1 MAKPFVLSQEDAE
14 FVSSSEYILS
24 QIESNRYDSSNDF
37 VQYTI
42 YFDATKYDCEK
53 NVLILYDC
61 VNRFLDS
68 LSANYIW
75 HKDKFLLNCVCN
87 VTDKLRPAYFFEG
100 KSYYGD
106 NIDDEWFIVYMLLKL
121 SSEMPHLNV
130 TIIDNDGEFMLIEAS
145 DHIPQWI
152 TPENCSNRVW
162 LKNGKLNIIP
172 LNESS
177 CKATEN
183 GITLLH
189 ALNFMNTAN
198 NTSVCNINV
207 QKCIENRTTNQ
218 YPNKINATY
227 HNTVCILPIH
237 VAFILQ
243 SHPNIISD
251 ILACFCN
258 GTKANNSHMYTLNK
272 LGINDVLK
280 NDSNY
285 VCIKLM
291 LTRAMYAKLMFQSF
305 HPPKKLHKV
314 MNKVVSAFVRKEEL
328 KPNATSNSLSLAI
341 RLATKAFDIG
351 CRLMCGLEVLYQ
363 NSKENI
369 SKYSNQ
375 LNNKPNE
382 LIDNSLM
389 TLVNN
394 PDLIS
399 QIILCGSLE
408 GDSASWLY
416 LKPEE
421 FEKEMSDRI
430 YSDSDHNRNSNIVED
445 SDINSESMM
454 NNLEKMVKNM
464 HLFMEGESSID
475 GVEVNVTSDE
485 CPHKEVGNM
494 DIDIEKVYQ
503 ALEKHSSALSSE
515 SKSFETEYNNYFS
528 SEDSAS
534 SSDTDDDEE
543 SNIFDT
549 VNGTSSYI
557 LKDVND
563 DFKDF
568 DFTRP
573 VDSDDEEANETMDT
587 QEAENFISNY
597 MEEMDKQLLGESLA
611 SSFERSPN
619 ENDDVIVGPVDI
631 DTNLLKYYL
640 ESHASQLEEGI
651 PGPISALM
659 TTLGLKMPLEKGE
672 K

>member
-1 MAKPFVLSQEDAE
+1 MAKPFVLSKEDSE

-24 QIESNRYDSSNDF
+24 QIESNRYDSSNDL
-37 VQYTI
+37 VHYTI
-42 YFDATKYDCEK
+42 YFEATKYDCEQ

-61 VNRFLDS
+61 VKRFLDS
-68 LSANYIW
+68 LSTSYIW
-75 HKDKFLLNCVCN
+75 HKDKFLLNCVRN
-87 VTDKLRPAYFFEG
+87 VSDKLRPAYFFEG

-121 SSEMPHLNV
+121 SSEMPHLNI
-130 TIIDNDGEFMLIEAS
+130 TITDNDGEFMLIEAS

-152 TPENCSNRVW
+152 TPENCTNRVW

-183 GITLLH
+183 GITLLN
-189 ALNFMNTAN
+189 ALNFMNIAN
-198 NTSVCNINV
+198 STSVCNINV
-207 QKCIENRTTNQ
+207 QKCIEDRTTNQ
-218 YPNKINATY
+218 YPNKIKATY

-237 VAFILQ
+237 VAYILQ

-251 ILACFCN
+251 ILICFCN
-258 GTKANNSHMYTLNK
+258 GTKANKSHMSNLSK
-272 LGINDVLK
+272 LGINDVAK
-280 NDSNY
+280 NESNY
-285 VCIKLM
+285 VCIKLL

-328 KPNATSNSLSLAI
+328 KPDASSNSLSLAV

-363 NSKENI
+363 NSEENTL
-369 SKYSNQ
+369 KCSNQ
-375 LNNKPNE
+375 LTNKPKE
-382 LIDNSLM
+382 LIDNLLIA
-389 TLVNN
+389 LVSN
-394 PDLIS
+394 PDYIN
-399 QIILCGSLE
+399 QIILSGLLD

-421 FEKEMSDRI
+421 FEKEMSDRM
-430 YSDSDHNRNSNIVED
+430 YFGNNRNSEIVED
-445 SDINSESMM
+445 SETNSESMM
-454 NNLEKMVKNM
+454 HNLEKMVKNM

-475 GVEVNVTSDE
+475 GVEINIASDE
-485 CPHKEVGNM
+485 VPREELGHMEI
-494 DIDIEKVYQ
+494 DIDKVYQ
-503 ALEKHSSALSSE
+503 ALEKHSSVLSSDN
-515 SKSFETEYNNYFS
+515 KCFDTDYNNYFS
-528 SEDSAS
+528 SDDSAS
-534 SSDTDDDEE
+534 GSDTEDDEE
-543 SNIFDT
+543 SNVFDT
-549 VNGTSSYI
+549 VNGSSTYI
-557 LKDVND
+557 LKDVDD

-568 DFTRP
+568 DFVRP
-573 VDSDDEEANETMDT
+573 ADSDDEEANERIGA

-597 MEEMDKQLLGESLA
+597 MEEMDKQLLDESLA

-619 ENDDVIVGPVDI
+619 NDEIIGPVDI

-640 ESHASQLEEGI
+640 ESHASQLEAGI